1 MSKRPVSVSFFLD
14 ICVAVGLALSL
25 PRNSVAQEKNDA
37 EAAPSAASKQA
48 YATRDRVEWTSS
60 RVVGSPDPPAPYQLR
75 VAYKG
80 LQFDGPLSFAVLP
93 GTKRIGI
100 AERYGK
106 IYTTLWTDRS
116 TREKKLLIDVGRS
129 VYGIAFHPHYG
140 KNGRFYVMS
149 ITDPANP
156 SEEGSVLSEF
166 RVTDHRNPVAKP
178 ESERVLLKWPS
189 GGHNGGCLRFGPDGY
204 LYLATGDGSG
214 IADGRQTGQD
224 VSDLLGAVLRIDV
237 DQQSDGRP
245 YGIPTDN
252 PFVDTPNARPE
263 IYSYGHRQLWKFSFD
278 SESGTLWGGEV
289 GQDLWEMVYIIR
301 KGGNYG
307 WSIREGSHP
316 FRPERPKGPTEFV
329 DPIVEHPHHE
339 FRSITGGFVYHGSR
353 LPKLK
358 GAYVYGDYDTGRI
371 WALRYDEK
379 TRKVSENYE
388 LCDEQI
394 RLVEFGQTPDG
405 EILFVDFAGGQL
417 HELTPAPPVVADQP
431 AFPRKLSE
439 TGLFSSVQDLTPAP
453 GVIPYDVNSPLWSDH
468 AKKDRLIALPGSGQI
483 EFEAVTYPQPAP
495 GSIPGWRFPDGTV
508 LVKTFSLEMEA
519 GNPDSTRRLETRLLH
534 HKRMSGE
541 DNEYGAQVWLG
552 YTYVWNEEQT
562 EAVLLDTK
570 GDDRTYEIRDASA
583 PGGVR
588 KQKWHFPSRTECTLC
603 HTMAAK
609 YVLGVN
615 TAQMNRDYDYGGRI
629 GKRNQID
636 YLNELGIFDEPVQ
649 DVGSKLDRLVD
660 YHDQSAT
667 VADRARSYL
676 QSNCSHC
683 HRKWGGGN
691 AEFQLLSSLPLEETG
706 TVNTRPGQ
714 GIFELKTDPRVLVPG
729 EPDRSLIYLRMNRL
743 GLGRMPHVASSVK
756 DEKAV
761 ALIREWIQ
769 GLKQP
774 SN

>member
-1 MSKRPVSVSFFLD
+1 MLKRLAGLVLVGAIGFAFLST
-14 ICVAVGLALSL
+14 VES
-25 PRNSVAQEKNDA
+25 SAQDSGKR
-37 EAAPSAASKQA
+37 EASAASKKA
-48 YATRDRVEWTSS
+48 YATRDRVKWTTS
-60 RVVGSPDPPAPYQLR
+60 RVVGSPDPPAPYQLQ

-80 LQFDGPLSFAVLP
+80 LQFEGPLAFAKMP
-93 GTKRIGI
+93 GTKRFAI

-106 IYTTLWTDRS
+106 VFTAPWKNRATKDKSLLLELDRTIYG
-116 TREKKLLIDVGRS
+116 V
-129 VYGIAFHPHYG
+129 AFHPEFA
-140 KNGRFYVMS
+140 KNGRFFVMS
-149 ITDPANP
+149 LTDAANP
-156 SEEGSVLSEF
+156 SEKGSRVSEF
-166 RVTDHRNPVAKP
+166 TAKNPKKKPVADP
-178 ESERVLLKWPS
+178 DTERVLIEWPS

-214 IADGRQTGQD
+214 IADLRKTGQD
-224 VSDLLGAVLRIDV
+224 LSDLLGAVLRIDV
-237 DQQSDGRP
+237 DQKSADLP
-245 YGIPTDN
+245 YGIPDDN
-252 PFVDTPNARPE
+252 PFVDTRRARPE

-278 SESGTLWGGEV
+278 TKSGTLWGGEV
-289 GQDLWEMVYIIR
+289 GQDLWEMVYIIQ

-307 WSIREGSHP
+307 WSIREGKHP

-353 LPKLK
+353 LPRLK
-358 GAYVYGDYDTGRI
+358 GAYIYGDYDTGRI
-371 WALRYDEK
+371 WALRYDAK
-379 TRKVSENYE
+379 TQKVTEQYE

-405 EILFVDFAGGQL
+405 EVQLVDFAGGQL
-417 HELTPAPPVVADQP
+417 HELAPAPPPAKNIAD
-431 AFPRKLSE
+431 FPRKLSE
-439 TGLFSSVQDLTPAP
+439 TGLFASVKDLTPAA

-468 AKKDRLIALPGSGQI
+468 AKKDRFLAVPGSGQI

-519 GNPDSTRRLETRLLH
+519 GNPQSTRRLETRLLH
-534 HKRMSGE
+534 HKRMSGV

-552 YTYVWNEEQT
+552 YTYVWNEDQT
-562 EAVLLDTK
+562 DAELLDTK
-570 GDDRTYEIRDASA
+570 GADRTYTIKDASA

-588 KQKWHFPSRTECTLC
+588 KQTWHFPSRTECTLC

-615 TAQMNRDYDYGGRI
+615 TGQMNREFDYGGKV
-629 GKRNQID
+629 GARNQID
-636 YLNELGIFDEPVQ
+636 YLNELGLFHEPAA
-649 DVGSKLDRLVD
+649 DVGEKLDRLPN
-660 YHDQSAT
+660 YHDKLAS

-691 AEFQLLSSLPLEETG
+691 AEFQLLSSLPIDETG
-706 TVNTRPGQ
+706 TIQTRPGQ
-714 GIFELKTDPRVLVPG
+714 GIFELKNDPRILVPG
-729 EPDRSLIYLRMNRL
+729 EPDRSLIYLRMDRI

-756 DEKAV
+756 DEASLT
-761 ALIREWIQ
+761 LIKEWIQ
-769 GLKQP
+769 QLKEP